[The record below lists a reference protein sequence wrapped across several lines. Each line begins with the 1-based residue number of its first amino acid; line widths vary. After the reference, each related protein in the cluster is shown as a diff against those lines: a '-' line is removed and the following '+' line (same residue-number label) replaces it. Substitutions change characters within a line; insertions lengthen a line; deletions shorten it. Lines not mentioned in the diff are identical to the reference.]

1 MSDGDLGG
9 AGANG
14 GREEVGKG
22 PQVVGLVI
30 IVSPFERNVYC
41 WNRTLDRFV
50 SLVVIDL
57 LGQIRSVIHWV
68 KFWGLR

>member
-9 AGANG
+9 AGASG
-14 GREEVGKG
+14 GREEVAGG
-22 PQVVGLVI
+22 PLVVGLVI
-30 IVSPFERNVYC
+30 IVSPFEMNVGY

-57 LGQIRSVIHWV
+57 LVKIRYVIYWV

>member
-1 MSDGDLGG
+1 MSDGDHGG
-9 AGANG
+9 AGVSG

-22 PQVVGLVI
+22 PLVFGLVI
-30 IVSPFERNVYC
+30 IVSPFEMNVYY

-57 LGQIRSVIHWV
+57 LDQIRSVIYWV

>member
-9 AGANG
+9 AGASG

-22 PQVVGLVI
+22 PLVGGLVI
-30 IVSPFERNVYC
+30 IVSPFEMNVYYR
-41 WNRTLDRFV
+41 NRTLDRFV

-57 LGQIRSVIHWV
+57 LDQIRSVIYWV
-68 KFWGLR
+68 KFWELR

>member
-22 PQVVGLVI
+22 PLVVGLVI
-30 IVSPFERNVYC
+30 IVSPFEMNVYY
-41 WNRTLDRFV
+41 WSKTLNRFV

-57 LGQIRSVIHWV
+57 LGQIRSVIYWV
-68 KFWGLR
+68 KFWGLK

>member
-9 AGANG
+9 AGASG

-22 PQVVGLVI
+22 PLVGGLVI
-30 IVSPFERNVYC
+30 IVSPFEMNVYY
-41 WNRTLDRFV
+41 WNRTLDQFV

-57 LGQIRSVIHWV
+57 LGQIRSVTY
-68 KFWGLR
+68 

>member
-9 AGANG
+9 AGGSG
-14 GREEVGKG
+14 GREEVAKG
-22 PQVVGLVI
+22 SLVVGLVI
-30 IVSPFERNVYC
+30 IVSPFEMNVYY

-57 LGQIRSVIHWV
+57 LDQIRSVIYWV